1 MALSGAEVPP
11 AAPLQ
16 NPQILHVRPPDFP
29 PATTRTPAH
38 EFPVSMRRQEVFFP
52 HNVHSFRTTTPSCC
66 HMLRNLSLMT
76 PAGLFPIGL
85 VGCGTVGTG
94 VVRILQNSKAL
105 LTAQTGQ
112 ELALR
117 HVVVRDPARTR
128 DADLSGYAVSASL
141 DALVADQTVKAVVHV
156 VGGIASP
163 RQDILRLLHA
173 GKDVITAN
181 KALLCAHGDEL
192 FETAR
197 SLGRTICFEAA
208 VAGGIPIISTV
219 CTALTANRIV
229 AIEAILNGT
238 SNFILTRMLDRRQIY
253 DEALREAQQLG
264 YAEADP
270 TMDVDG
276 SDTAQK
282 LAILARLAFGTA
294 IPFDRIARQ
303 GIQNIDLQDL
313 LAAADLGY
321 RIKLLA
327 LARLTAERL
336 EVSVQPTLVRADRSI
351 AMTSGAHNFI
361 AIEGDAVGVLKMAG
375 AGAGRMPTASAVVA
389 DLIDCVTGRAACTF
403 QALLR
408 LQQRTPLPLHPS
420 TDIARRQYLRF
431 NVADRPHVL
440 ADIADVLGRHGI
452 SISSVRQDET
462 EDSAD
467 GTGVARLVILTHRA
481 TEGRLQAAD
490 NEIDCLDSLRGPR
503 IRMPIAD

>member
-1 MALSGAEVPP
+1 MSP
-11 AAPLQ
+11 A
-16 NPQILHVRPPDFP
+16 R
-29 PATTRTPAH
+29 
-38 EFPVSMRRQEVFFP
+38 
-52 HNVHSFRTTTPSCC
+52 
-66 HMLRNLSLMT
+66 
-76 PAGLFPIGL
+76 LFPIGL

-94 VVRILQNSKAL
+94 VVRILQNSPDL
-105 LTAQTGQ
+105 LAAQTGH
-112 ELALR
+112 LLTLR
-117 HVVVRDPARTR
+117 HVVVRDLTR
-128 DADLSGYAVSASL
+128 VRDVDLSGCAVANSL
-141 DALVADQTVKAVVHV
+141 DALVADPTVRAVVHV
-156 VGGIASP
+156 VGGIEGP
-163 RQDILRLLHA
+163 RQDMIRLLQS

-192 FETAR
+192 FELAR
-197 SLGRTICFEAA
+197 SLGRTIGFEAA

-219 CTALTANRIV
+219 CTALTANRIL

-253 DEALREAQQLG
+253 DDVLREAQQVG

-270 TMDVDG
+270 AMDVDG
-276 SDTAQK
+276 TDAAQK
-282 LAILARLAFGTA
+282 LAILARLAFGTV

-327 LARLTAERL
+327 LARLTTERL

-361 AIEGDAVGVLKMAG
+361 AIEGDALGVLKLAG

-389 DLIDCVTGRAACTF
+389 DVVDCVTGRAACTF

-408 LQQRTPLPLHPS
+408 LQQRNPLPLHPS
-420 TDIARRQYLRF
+420 ADIARRQYLRF

-440 ADIADVLGRHGI
+440 ADIAHVLGRHGI

-462 EDSAD
+462 EDSVD

-481 TEGRLQAAD
+481 SEGRLQAAD